1 MKKYKQNQEK
11 VKTLIFKKKFW
22 SEVGEKETLERQSI
36 KTEIEKL
43 KKGIKIKEN
52 KKVLSVHEISIES
65 IKNTTI
71 REIYL

>member
-11 VKTLIFKKKFW
+11 VKTLIFKKTFW
-22 SEVGEKETLERQSI
+22 SEVGEQETLERQSI